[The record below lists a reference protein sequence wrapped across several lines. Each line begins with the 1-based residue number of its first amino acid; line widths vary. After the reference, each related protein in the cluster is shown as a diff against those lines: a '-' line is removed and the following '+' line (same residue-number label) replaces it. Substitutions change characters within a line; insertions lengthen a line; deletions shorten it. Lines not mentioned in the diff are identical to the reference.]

1 MVKQHKSGLED
12 APQDFLDVSEDAESR
27 DSFLRILSGVEEN
40 QESDALMEGD
50 GLVNGASSMETG
62 SSEEEWDE
70 SGLVRNSPGIEREV
84 PIEAESYHEEV
95 DWESETES
103 PEVPD
108 DPVRMYLREIGLTRL
123 LSFKDERELAR
134 KLEGRK
140 YLLAL
145 EEEFNQQEG
154 RSPLPW
160 EVTCVLLHR
169 LYGSAFLLAALEA
182 QLGLPR
188 NLTLSQVVNHPEL
201 RTAIDA
207 ELSPDMLANLAD
219 ALEEDVEEI
228 YARLVNLSLNSWLLP
243 PEVIDTIE
251 DCTLI
256 EIGSALCQPDI
267 YAQFLEMDLK
277 LGSYFGQIKTE
288 GSLAQSHLV
297 EANLR
302 LVVSIAKKYFGR
314 GMVLLDMIQEGNIGL
329 MRAVEKFDYRKGF
342 KFSTYATW
350 WIRQAVSRA
359 IADQGRTIRLPV
371 HMVETVNK
379 MMREERRLVQKYG
392 REPTLEE
399 ISKAMEI
406 SLEKVEEIRKISRI
420 PVSLETPLGEEE
432 GSQLGDFLEDLTAPV
447 PADVAV
453 SQLLKEQIQEVL
465 KSLTDREARVLQL
478 RFGLEDGRSRTL
490 EEVGREFGVT
500 RERIR
505 QIEAKALRKLR
516 HPTHSCKLRDFVE

>member
-1 MVKQHKSGLED
+1 MKQYKSGLEE
-12 APQDFLDVSEDAESR
+12 APQDFLDVNEDAERR
-27 DSFLRILSGVEEN
+27 DNFLRILSGVEEN
-40 QESDALMEGD
+40 QESDAPVEGD
-50 GLVNGASSMETG
+50 GLADETSMAETEASED
-62 SSEEEWDE
+62 EWDE
-70 SGLVRNSPGIEREV
+70 PGPDRDSPGIEREV
-84 PIEAESYHEEV
+84 PIEAESEHEEA

-103 PEVPD
+103 LDVPD

-123 LSFKDERELAR
+123 LSFKDERKLAR

-140 YLLAL
+140 HLLAL

-154 RSPLPW
+154 RLPLPW
-160 EVTCVLLHR
+160 EVACVLLRR
-169 LYGSAFLLAALEA
+169 LHSSALLLAALEE
-182 QLGLPR
+182 QLDLPR
-188 NLTLSQVVNHPEL
+188 NLTLAQVVKHPEL

-207 ELSPDMLANLAD
+207 ELSPDMVANLAD
-219 ALEEDVEEI
+219 ALEEDVEET
-228 YARLVNLSLNSWLLP
+228 YTSLVNLSLNSWLLP
-243 PEVIDTIE
+243 PEAIDIIE
-251 DCTLI
+251 DCTLT
-256 EIGSALCQPDI
+256 EIGPALCQPSI
-267 YAQFLEMDLK
+267 YAQFLEVDSK
-277 LGSYFGQIKTE
+277 LGSYFGQIKSE

-329 MRAVEKFDYRKGF
+329 MRAVEKFDYRRGF

-350 WIRQAVSRA
+350 WIRQAVTRA

-379 MMREERRLVQKYG
+379 MMREQRRLLQKYG

-399 ISKAMEI
+399 VSKAMEI
-406 SLEKVEEIRKISRI
+406 GLEKAEEILKISRE

-432 GSQLGDFLEDLTAPV
+432 GSQLGDFLEDLTAPA

-453 SQLLKEQIQEVL
+453 SQLLKEQIQEVMQTL
-465 KSLTDREARVLQL
+465 NDREARVLQL

-505 QIEAKALRKLR
+505 QIEAKALQKLR
-516 HPTHSCKLRDFVE
+516 HPSRTCKLRDFIE